1 MQGEP
6 VIPPVEPAG
15 SPKAAPSGSSVR
27 PPATPQ
33 AGPASAAGPASP
45 AGFAPTAAAC
55 PAPGAGPVP
64 VPAVGRDPAAASLAV
79 PAPAGPAP
87 AGPASAGPA
96 SAGPAPA
103 GPAPAG
109 PAPARAAAASPDPG
123 GDELSGGAA
132 CAGEDDEPFDTAAYA
147 DLADDE
153 PFDAEAFFNPYFG
166 PPEGEDAWLAWVAS
180 PVADA
185 YLAGRQPP
193 PGARARAGY
202 PGRCTSLPPDA
213 WAGSAPLPAA
223 AVVDFLRTSRME
235 RPCPTSPATISLTP

>member
-15 SPKAAPSGSSVR
+15 SPNAAPSGSSVR

-55 PAPGAGPVP
+55 PALGAGPVP
-64 VPAVGRDPAAASLAV
+64 VPAVGRDPA
-79 PAPAGPAP
+79 
-87 AGPASAGPA
+87 PASP
-96 SAGPAPA
+96 AGPAPA

-147 DLADDE
+147 DPADDE
-153 PFDAEAFFNPYFG
+153 PFDAEAFFNPFSG
-166 PPEGEDAWLAWVAS
+166 PPEGEDAWLARVAS

-202 PGRCTSLPPDA
+202 PGRCTSLPPDG